1 MQIKFFLSFWLLLAL
16 FAHPAHSV
24 EPIAKD
30 LIGFNSKNGE
40 IIFQRSLN
48 HNELKLLAHFTT
60 QKTGTYCGIASAVMI
75 LNAAEIPAPFDAQHP
90 PYHYFNQDDFF
101 NAPVT
106 QIITLEKI
114 QKTGIPLKEL
124 AEVLQTYGLK
134 TEVYYAS
141 NLNLELF
148 RSLLLKAISNQHFI
162 IVNFLRTSLGQEGG
176 GHHSP
181 VAAYDTITD
190 RFLILDVARYKYPAY
205 WIKTAKLWNAVN
217 TKDETRSR
225 GFIVSSVVDDLVPLH
240 SKRPTITPQGCDHY

>member
-1 MQIKFFLSFWLLLAL
+1 MKFKYLLSFWFLLAL
-16 FAHPAHSV
+16 SAPMVHSV

-30 LIGFNSKNGE
+30 LIGFNSKHGK

-75 LNAAEIPAPFDAQHP
+75 LNAAETPAPFDSQHP

-114 QKTGIPLKEL
+114 QKAGIPLKEL
-124 AEVLQTYGLK
+124 AEVIQDYGLK
-134 TEVYYAS
+134 TQVYYAS
-141 NLNLELF
+141 DLNLELF
-148 RSLLLKAISNQHFI
+148 RSLLRKAISNQHFI
-162 IVNFLRTSLGQEGG
+162 IVNFLRTSLGQEGS

-205 WIKTAKLWNAVN
+205 WVKAANLWNAVN
-217 TKDETRSR
+217 TKDKTRYR
-225 GFIVSSVVDDLVPLH
+225 GFLVSSVDVH
-240 SKRPTITPQGCDHY
+240 IGHKGYTA